1 MASSAENMPVL
12 NLKVHN
18 LENVVDES
26 VNAFDRLWLDPSSN
40 HRQANTSHLQRPC
53 PRFGRLPQIDSF
65 QVCVPLFFIFW
76 MNTNYILS
84 VYDPDVAWHFCLIP
98 RQIHCW

>member
-18 LENVVDES
+18 LENVVDKT
-26 VNAFDRLWLDPSSN
+26 VNAFDRLCLDPSSN
-40 HRQANTSHLQRPC
+40 HGQANTSHLQP

-65 QVCVPLFFIFW
+65 QVCVPLFFYF
-76 MNTNYILS
+76 L
-84 VYDPDVAWHFCLIP
+84 DEH
-98 RQIHCW
+98 